1 MAPID
6 IHHPN
11 PPTTLRCT
19 PAVIPF
25 LHLTFHTLLPFL
37 FFATFLISGT
47 VVLAYTLGLSKPI
60 PVHFATGATVAFAV
74 LVLLGG
80 VVFVWLRLRK
90 SNERTVGAE
99 ERANARE
106 RGDVTAPLTG
116 GPARARRLSPA
127 PIPQSGGKAAGFTAY
142 APAQRPSMPA
152 AYLPIPELGP
162 EQPPAHQGDHQSPPF
177 APPISSP
184 LPWLEPAYRPI
195 PGPNPYLYAKPLPIW
210 DLYFTKEMWMELHR
224 ATYDLKEEFPVITF
238 QEVIFILRILAHKD
252 SVEWSIEMED
262 CLLERSGDIS
272 DHNHVTEV
280 LNETYG
286 KDGANQITANDA
298 YHKLVELRF
307 SGKNGDIEV
316 WSKEMEE
323 LLIALR
329 DLGRDVDQIT
339 DEIFTLYNK
348 PHLREDT
355 QLKLLQMAHAKA

>member
-1 MAPID
+1 MDPSPSASPMRPLISVTAELED
-6 IHHPN
+6 SWT
-11 PPTTLRCT
+11 PPFVPEL
-19 PAVIPF
+19 
-25 LHLTFHTLLPFL
+25 FHWSADSRRWITQTLLSADSLL
-37 FFATFLISGT
+37 FPENAIPSFYHSNKEMLPMINWTKIMLKR
-47 VVLAYTLGLSKPI
+47 VL
-60 PVHFATGATVAFAV
+60 
-74 LVLLGG
+74 
-80 VVFVWLRLRK
+80 
-90 SNERTVGAE
+90 
-99 ERANARE
+99 
-106 RGDVTAPLTG
+106 
-116 GPARARRLSPA
+116 
-127 PIPQSGGKAAGFTAY
+127 Q
-142 APAQRPSMPA
+142 
-152 AYLPIPELGP
+152 
-162 EQPPAHQGDHQSPPF
+162 
-177 APPISSP
+177 
-184 LPWLEPAYRPI
+184 
-195 PGPNPYLYAKPLPIW
+195 YLYAKPLPIW
-210 DLYFTKEMWMELHR
+210 DLYFTKEMWLELHR
-224 ATYDLKEEFPVITF
+224 ATYDLEAEFPVITF

-262 CLLERSGDIS
+262 CLLERSGDVS